1 MRNSIILVISVFVFF
16 ALQAQPSPQSKKI
29 TKKFF
34 PDSESLLPVTPALK
48 KKRGYTNYKELIS
61 FINDLKESHP
71 SVVSIKYI
79 GESQKGYKIP
89 VIQIKTISDSEKIK
103 IWMQAGLH
111 GNEPAGTEG
120 LLYYMHSIL
129 NNNSYADLLEGV
141 DLLILPMAN
150 IDGYLKDNRYAANGL
165 DLNRDQTKLMAPETR
180 LIKKVFCEFNAHVG
194 LDFHEYR
201 PYRKDFAQL
210 SDFGITSAYD
220 TMFLYSGNLNVPEN
234 IRNYTNDVFVQNARK
249 LMDFK
254 NFRHREYT
262 STGKYA
268 GEIHFTQGSSNARS
282 SATNYALNNMI
293 STLFEVRGV
302 GLGKTSFKRR
312 IEITL
317 ELALSYTKTA
327 VENTTAIK
335 NEIQK
340 AILDSKPVVVTSKRK
355 VYKDTI
361 KAIDLDTES
370 LIDLDVTIRDAL
382 QSSPV
387 LERLKPNAYI
397 IEASQIA
404 ILNKLKNLGI
414 EMIPLIED
422 KLFTVE
428 AYRISSYN
436 EASKVYEKMKLQKV
450 KTEVTTIQK
459 EFPVGTLLISMQQ
472 QRSNLLTEVLE
483 PEAPNS
489 FVSFGVLKT
498 KLDDTLPIYRVIN
511 K

>member
-450 KTEVTTIQK
+450 KTEVTKIQK

>member
-129 NNNSYADLLEGV
+129 NNNTYANLLEGV

-414 EMIPLIED
+414 EMIPLTED

-428 AYRISSYN
+428 AYRISLYN

>member
-1 MRNSIILVISVFVFF
+1 
-16 ALQAQPSPQSKKI
+16 
-29 TKKFF
+29 
-34 PDSESLLPVTPALK
+34 
-48 KKRGYTNYKELIS
+48 
-61 FINDLKESHP
+61 
-71 SVVSIKYI
+71 
-79 GESQKGYKIP
+79 
-89 VIQIKTISDSEKIK
+89 
-103 IWMQAGLH
+103 
-111 GNEPAGTEG
+111 
-120 LLYYMHSIL
+120 
-129 NNNSYADLLEGV
+129 
-141 DLLILPMAN
+141 
-150 IDGYLKDNRYAANGL
+150 
-165 DLNRDQTKLMAPETR
+165 
-180 LIKKVFCEFNAHVG
+180 
-194 LDFHEYR
+194 
-201 PYRKDFAQL
+201 
-210 SDFGITSAYD
+210 
-220 TMFLYSGNLNVPEN
+220 
-234 IRNYTNDVFVQNARK
+234 
-249 LMDFK
+249 
-254 NFRHREYT
+254 
-262 STGKYA
+262 
-268 GEIHFTQGSSNARS
+268 
-282 SATNYALNNMI
+282 MI

-317 ELALSYTKTA
+317 QLALSYTKTA

-340 AILDSKPVVVTSKRK
+340 AIADSKPVVVTSKRK

-370 LIDLDVTIRDAL
+370 LIDLEVTIRDAL

-387 LERLKPNAYI
+387 LERSKPNAYI

-404 ILNKLKNLGI
+404 IIEKLKNLGI
-414 EMIPLIED
+414 EMIPLTED

-459 EFPVGTLLISMQQ
+459 EFPTGTLLISMQQ
-472 QRSNLLTEVLE
+472 QRSNLLPEVLE

>member
-180 LIKKVFCEFNAHVG
+180 LIKKVFCGFNAHVG

>member
-194 LDFHEYR
+194 LDFH
-201 PYRKDFAQL
+201 
-210 SDFGITSAYD
+210 
-220 TMFLYSGNLNVPEN
+220 
-234 IRNYTNDVFVQNARK
+234 
-249 LMDFK
+249 
-254 NFRHREYT
+254 
-262 STGKYA
+262 
-268 GEIHFTQGSSNARS
+268 
-282 SATNYALNNMI
+282 
-293 STLFEVRGV
+293 
-302 GLGKTSFKRR
+302 
-312 IEITL
+312 
-317 ELALSYTKTA
+317 
-327 VENTTAIK
+327 
-335 NEIQK
+335 
-340 AILDSKPVVVTSKRK
+340 
-355 VYKDTI
+355 
-361 KAIDLDTES
+361 
-370 LIDLDVTIRDAL
+370 
-382 QSSPV
+382 
-387 LERLKPNAYI
+387 
-397 IEASQIA
+397 
-404 ILNKLKNLGI
+404 
-414 EMIPLIED
+414 
-422 KLFTVE
+422 
-428 AYRISSYN
+428 
-436 EASKVYEKMKLQKV
+436 
-450 KTEVTTIQK
+450 
-459 EFPVGTLLISMQQ
+459 
-472 QRSNLLTEVLE
+472 
-483 PEAPNS
+483 
-489 FVSFGVLKT
+489 
-498 KLDDTLPIYRVIN
+498 
-511 K
+511 

>member
-459 EFPVGTLLISMQQ
+459 EFPSGTLLISMQQ

>member
-1 MRNSIILVISVFVFF
+1 
-16 ALQAQPSPQSKKI
+16 
-29 TKKFF
+29 
-34 PDSESLLPVTPALK
+34 
-48 KKRGYTNYKELIS
+48 
-61 FINDLKESHP
+61 
-71 SVVSIKYI
+71 
-79 GESQKGYKIP
+79 
-89 VIQIKTISDSEKIK
+89 
-103 IWMQAGLH
+103 MQAGLH

-165 DLNRDQTKLMAPETR
+165 DLNRDQTKLKAPETR

-472 QRSNLLTEVLE
+472 QRSNLLTELLE

>member
-61 FINDLKESHP
+61 FIDDLKESHP

-79 GESQKGYKIP
+79 GESKKGYKIP

>member
-61 FINDLKESHP
+61 FINELKESHP

>member
-428 AYRISSYN
+428 AYRISLYN

>member
-1 MRNSIILVISVFVFF
+1 
-16 ALQAQPSPQSKKI
+16 
-29 TKKFF
+29 
-34 PDSESLLPVTPALK
+34 
-48 KKRGYTNYKELIS
+48 
-61 FINDLKESHP
+61 
-71 SVVSIKYI
+71 
-79 GESQKGYKIP
+79 
-89 VIQIKTISDSEKIK
+89 
-103 IWMQAGLH
+103 MQAGLH

-129 NNNSYADLLEGV
+129 NDANYDKLLHGV

-180 LIKKVFCEFNAHVG
+180 LIKKVFSDFNAHVG

-234 IRNYTNDVFVQNARK
+234 IRNYTNNVFVQNAREV
-249 LMDFK
+249 MNIK
-254 NFRHREYT
+254 NFRHREYA
-262 STGKYA
+262 STGKYS

-317 ELALSYTKTA
+317 QLALSYTKTA

-340 AILDSKPVVVTSKRK
+340 AIADSKPVVVTSKRK

-370 LIDLDVTIRDAL
+370 LIDLEVTIRDAL

-387 LERLKPNAYI
+387 LERSKPNAYI

-404 ILNKLKNLGI
+404 IIEKLKNLGI
-414 EMIPLIED
+414 EMIPLTED

-459 EFPVGTLLISMQQ
+459 EFPSGTLLISMQQ
-472 QRSNLLTEVLE
+472 QRSNLLPEVLE

>member
-1 MRNSIILVISVFVFF
+1 M
-16 ALQAQPSPQSKKI
+16 KKW
-29 TKKFF
+29 
-34 PDSESLLPVTPALK
+34 LK
-48 KKRGYTNYKELIS
+48 
-61 FINDLKESHP
+61 
-71 SVVSIKYI
+71 
-79 GESQKGYKIP
+79 
-89 VIQIKTISDSEKIK
+89 
-103 IWMQAGLH
+103 
-111 GNEPAGTEG
+111 
-120 LLYYMHSIL
+120 
-129 NNNSYADLLEGV
+129 LLESKEDYTFFV
-141 DLLILPMAN
+141 
-150 IDGYLKDNRYAANGL
+150 K
-165 DLNRDQTKLMAPETR
+165 
-180 LIKKVFCEFNAHVG
+180 IKKVFCEFNAHVG

-234 IRNYTNDVFVQNARK
+234 IRNYTNDVFVKNARK

-370 LIDLDVTIRDAL
+370 LIDLDVTI
-382 QSSPV
+382 SYFKY
-387 LERLKPNAYI
+387 RLI
-397 IEASQIA
+397 HQ
-404 ILNKLKNLGI
+404 LHLC
-414 EMIPLIED
+414 
-422 KLFTVE
+422 
-428 AYRISSYN
+428 
-436 EASKVYEKMKLQKV
+436 
-450 KTEVTTIQK
+450 
-459 EFPVGTLLISMQQ
+459 
-472 QRSNLLTEVLE
+472 
-483 PEAPNS
+483 
-489 FVSFGVLKT
+489 
-498 KLDDTLPIYRVIN
+498 
-511 K
+511 

>member
-1 MRNSIILVISVFVFF
+1 MRNSIILVISVFVLF

>member
-387 LERLKPNAYI
+387 LERLKPNAYV

>member
-1 MRNSIILVISVFVFF
+1 
-16 ALQAQPSPQSKKI
+16 
-29 TKKFF
+29 
-34 PDSESLLPVTPALK
+34 
-48 KKRGYTNYKELIS
+48 
-61 FINDLKESHP
+61 
-71 SVVSIKYI
+71 
-79 GESQKGYKIP
+79 
-89 VIQIKTISDSEKIK
+89 
-103 IWMQAGLH
+103 MQAGLH

-129 NNNSYADLLEGV
+129 NDATYDKLLHGV

-180 LIKKVFCEFNAHVG
+180 LIKKVFSDFNAHVG

-234 IRNYTNDVFVQNARK
+234 IRNYTNNVFVQNAREV
-249 LMDFK
+249 MNIK
-254 NFRHREYT
+254 NFRHREYA
-262 STGKYA
+262 STGKYS

-317 ELALSYTKTA
+317 QLALSYTKTA

-340 AILDSKPVVVTSKRK
+340 AIADSKPVVVTSKRK

-370 LIDLDVTIRDAL
+370 LIDLEVTIRDAL

-387 LERLKPNAYI
+387 LERSKPNAYI

-404 ILNKLKNLGI
+404 IIEKLKNLGI
-414 EMIPLIED
+414 EMIPLTED

-459 EFPVGTLLISMQQ
+459 EFPTGTLLISMQQ
-472 QRSNLLTEVLE
+472 QRSNLLPEVLE

>member
-1 MRNSIILVISVFVFF
+1 
-16 ALQAQPSPQSKKI
+16 
-29 TKKFF
+29 
-34 PDSESLLPVTPALK
+34 
-48 KKRGYTNYKELIS
+48 
-61 FINDLKESHP
+61 
-71 SVVSIKYI
+71 
-79 GESQKGYKIP
+79 
-89 VIQIKTISDSEKIK
+89 
-103 IWMQAGLH
+103 
-111 GNEPAGTEG
+111 
-120 LLYYMHSIL
+120 
-129 NNNSYADLLEGV
+129 
-141 DLLILPMAN
+141 
-150 IDGYLKDNRYAANGL
+150 
-165 DLNRDQTKLMAPETR
+165 MAPETR

>member
-327 VENTTAIK
+327 VENTRAIK

>member
-201 PYRKDFAQL
+201 PYRKDFAKL

>member
-129 NNNSYADLLEGV
+129 NNNTYANLLEGV

>member
-1 MRNSIILVISVFVFF
+1 MKNRIILIICVFVVCV
-16 ALQAQPSPQSKKI
+16 LQAQLNPQSKKI

-34 PDSESLLPVTPALK
+34 PDSESLFPITPALK
-48 KKRGYTNYKELIS
+48 KKRGYTNYKELIN
-61 FINDLKESHP
+61 FINQLKESHP
-71 SVVSIKYI
+71 SVVSIQYI
-79 GESQKGYKIP
+79 GESQKGYNIP
-89 VIQIKTISDSEKIK
+89 VVHIKTSNSSEKIK

-129 NNNSYADLLEGV
+129 NDATYVKLLDGV

-180 LIKKVFCEFNAHVG
+180 LIKKVFTDFNAHVG

-201 PYRKDFAQL
+201 PYRKDFTQL

-234 IRNYTNDVFVQNARK
+234 IRNYTNNIFVQNAREV
-249 LMDFK
+249 MDVK
-254 NFRHREYT
+254 NFRHREYA

-302 GLGKTSFKRR
+302 GIGKTSFKRR
-312 IEITL
+312 VEITL
-317 ELALSYTKTA
+317 QLALSYTQTA
-327 VENTTAIK
+327 VDNSSEVK
-335 NEIQK
+335 KEIQK
-340 AILDSKPVVVTSKRK
+340 AIAHSKPVVVTSKRK

-370 LIDLDVTIRDAL
+370 LIDLEVVIRDAL

-387 LERLKPNAYI
+387 LERSKPYAYL
-397 IEASQIA
+397 IEASQLA
-404 ILNKLKNLGI
+404 IIKKLKNLGI
-414 EMIPLIED
+414 EMIPLTED

-428 AYRISSYN
+428 AYRIISYN
-436 EASKVYEKMKLQKV
+436 EASKVYEKMKLQKI
-450 KTEVTTIQK
+450 KTKVSRIQK
-459 EFPVGTLLISMQQ
+459 EFPSGTLLISMQQ
-472 QRSNLLTEVLE
+472 QRSNLLPEVLE

-498 KLDDTLPIYRVIN
+498 KLDETLPIYRVII

>member
-1 MRNSIILVISVFVFF
+1 
-16 ALQAQPSPQSKKI
+16 
-29 TKKFF
+29 
-34 PDSESLLPVTPALK
+34 
-48 KKRGYTNYKELIS
+48 
-61 FINDLKESHP
+61 
-71 SVVSIKYI
+71 
-79 GESQKGYKIP
+79 
-89 VIQIKTISDSEKIK
+89 
-103 IWMQAGLH
+103 
-111 GNEPAGTEG
+111 
-120 LLYYMHSIL
+120 
-129 NNNSYADLLEGV
+129 
-141 DLLILPMAN
+141 
-150 IDGYLKDNRYAANGL
+150 
-165 DLNRDQTKLMAPETR
+165 
-180 LIKKVFCEFNAHVG
+180 
-194 LDFHEYR
+194 
-201 PYRKDFAQL
+201 
-210 SDFGITSAYD
+210 
-220 TMFLYSGNLNVPEN
+220 
-234 IRNYTNDVFVQNARK
+234 
-249 LMDFK
+249 
-254 NFRHREYT
+254 
-262 STGKYA
+262 
-268 GEIHFTQGSSNARS
+268 
-282 SATNYALNNMI
+282 MI

-317 ELALSYTKTA
+317 QLALSYTKTA
-327 VENTTAIK
+327 VENTTAVK

-340 AILDSKPVVVTSKRK
+340 AIADSKPVVVTSKRK

-370 LIDLDVTIRDAL
+370 LIDLEVTIRDAL

-387 LERLKPNAYI
+387 LERSKPNAYI

-404 ILNKLKNLGI
+404 IIEKLKNLGI
-414 EMIPLIED
+414 EMIPLTED

-459 EFPVGTLLISMQQ
+459 EFPSGTLLISMQQ
-472 QRSNLLTEVLE
+472 QRSNLLPEVLE

>member
-317 ELALSYTKTA
+317 QLALSYTKTA
-327 VENTTAIK
+327 VENTTAVK

-340 AILDSKPVVVTSKRK
+340 AIADSKPVVVTSKRK

-370 LIDLDVTIRDAL
+370 LIDLEVTIRDAL

-387 LERLKPNAYI
+387 LERSKPNAYI

-404 ILNKLKNLGI
+404 IIEKLKNLGI
-414 EMIPLIED
+414 EMIPLTED

-459 EFPVGTLLISMQQ
+459 EFPSGTLLISMQQ
-472 QRSNLLTEVLE
+472 QRSNLLPEVLE

>member
-472 QRSNLLTEVLE
+472 QRSNLLTELLE

>member
-1 MRNSIILVISVFVFF
+1 MKNSIILVICIFVSFG
-16 ALQAQPSPQSKKI
+16 LQAQLNPQSKKI

-34 PDSESLLPVTPALK
+34 PDSESLLPITPALK
-48 KKRGYTNYKELIS
+48 KKRGYTNYTELIN
-61 FINDLKESHP
+61 FINELKESHP
-71 SVVSIKYI
+71 SVVSIQYI
-79 GESQKGYKIP
+79 GESQKGYNIP
-89 VIQIKTISDSEKIK
+89 VVHIKTSNSSEKIK

-129 NNNSYADLLEGV
+129 NDVSYNKLLEGV

-180 LIKKVFCEFNAHVG
+180 LIKKVFSDFNAHVG

-234 IRNYTNDVFVQNARK
+234 IRNYTNNVFVQNAREV
-249 LMDFK
+249 MNIK
-254 NFRHREYT
+254 NFRHREYA
-262 STGKYA
+262 STGKYSR
-268 GEIHFTQGSSNARS
+268 EIHFTQGSSNARS

-317 ELALSYTKTA
+317 QLALSYTKTA

-340 AILDSKPVVVTSKRK
+340 AIADSKPVVVTSKRK

-459 EFPVGTLLISMQQ
+459 EFPSGTLLISMQQ
-472 QRSNLLTEVLE
+472 QRSNLLAEVLE

>member
-1 MRNSIILVISVFVFF
+1 MV
-16 ALQAQPSPQSKKI
+16 
-29 TKKFF
+29 
-34 PDSESLLPVTPALK
+34 
-48 KKRGYTNYKELIS
+48 
-61 FINDLKESHP
+61 H
-71 SVVSIKYI
+71 
-79 GESQKGYKIP
+79 
-89 VIQIKTISDSEKIK
+89 IKTTNSSEKIK

-129 NNNSYADLLEGV
+129 NDVSYNKLLEGV

-180 LIKKVFCEFNAHVG
+180 LIKKVFSDFNAHVG

-234 IRNYTNDVFVQNARK
+234 IRNYTNNVFVQNAREV
-249 LMDFK
+249 MNIK
-254 NFRHREYT
+254 NFRHREYA
-262 STGKYA
+262 STGKYS

-317 ELALSYTKTA
+317 QLALSYTKTA

-340 AILDSKPVVVTSKRK
+340 AIADSKPVVVTSKRK

-370 LIDLDVTIRDAL
+370 LIDLEVTIRDAL

-387 LERLKPNAYI
+387 LERSKPNAYI

-404 ILNKLKNLGI
+404 IIEKLKNLGI
-414 EMIPLIED
+414 EMIPLTED

-459 EFPVGTLLISMQQ
+459 EFPSGTLLISMQQ
-472 QRSNLLTEVLE
+472 QRSNLLPEVLE

>member
-414 EMIPLIED
+414 EMIPLTED

>member
-1 MRNSIILVISVFVFF
+1 
-16 ALQAQPSPQSKKI
+16 
-29 TKKFF
+29 
-34 PDSESLLPVTPALK
+34 
-48 KKRGYTNYKELIS
+48 
-61 FINDLKESHP
+61 
-71 SVVSIKYI
+71 
-79 GESQKGYKIP
+79 
-89 VIQIKTISDSEKIK
+89 
-103 IWMQAGLH
+103 
-111 GNEPAGTEG
+111 
-120 LLYYMHSIL
+120 
-129 NNNSYADLLEGV
+129 
-141 DLLILPMAN
+141 MAN

-180 LIKKVFCEFNAHVG
+180 LIKKVFSDFNAHVG

-234 IRNYTNDVFVQNARK
+234 IRNYTNNVFVQNAREV
-249 LMDFK
+249 MNIK
-254 NFRHREYT
+254 NFRHREYA
-262 STGKYA
+262 STGKYS

-317 ELALSYTKTA
+317 QLALSYTKTA

-340 AILDSKPVVVTSKRK
+340 AIADSKPVVVTSKRK

-370 LIDLDVTIRDAL
+370 LIDLEVTIRDAL
-382 QSSPV
+382 KSSPV
-387 LERLKPNAYI
+387 LERSKPNAYI

-404 ILNKLKNLGI
+404 IIEKLKNLGI
-414 EMIPLIED
+414 EMIPLTED

-459 EFPVGTLLISMQQ
+459 EFPSGTLLISMQQ
-472 QRSNLLTEVLE
+472 QRSNLLPEVLE

>member
-1 MRNSIILVISVFVFF
+1 MRNSIILVICIFVSFG
-16 ALQAQPSPQSKKI
+16 LQAQLNPQSKKI

-34 PDSESLLPVTPALK
+34 PDSESLLPITPALK
-48 KKRGYTNYKELIS
+48 KKRGYTNYTELIN
-61 FINDLKESHP
+61 FINELKESHP
-71 SVVSIKYI
+71 SVVSIQYI
-79 GESQKGYKIP
+79 GESQKGYNIP
-89 VIQIKTISDSEKIK
+89 VVHIKTSNSSEKIK

-129 NNNSYADLLEGV
+129 NDVSYNKLLEGV

-180 LIKKVFCEFNAHVG
+180 LIKKVFSDFNAHVG

-234 IRNYTNDVFVQNARK
+234 IRNYTNNVFVQNAREV
-249 LMDFK
+249 MNIK
-254 NFRHREYT
+254 NFRHREYA
-262 STGKYA
+262 STGKYS

-317 ELALSYTKTA
+317 QLALSYTKTA

-340 AILDSKPVVVTSKRK
+340 AIADSKPVVVTSKRK

-370 LIDLDVTIRDAL
+370 LIDLEVTIRDAL
-382 QSSPV
+382 KSSPV
-387 LERLKPNAYI
+387 LERSKPNAYI

-404 ILNKLKNLGI
+404 IIEKLKNLGI
-414 EMIPLIED
+414 EMIPLTED

-459 EFPVGTLLISMQQ
+459 EFPSGTLLISMQQ
-472 QRSNLLTEVLE
+472 QRSNLLPEVLE

>member
-61 FINDLKESHP
+61 FINELKESHP

-129 NNNSYADLLEGV
+129 NNNTYANLLEGV

-498 KLDDTLPIYRVIN
+498 KLDETLPIYRVIN

>member
-387 LERLKPNAYI
+387 LERSKPNAYI

-404 ILNKLKNLGI
+404 IIEKLKNLGI
-414 EMIPLIED
+414 EMIPLTED

>member
-397 IEASQIA
+397 IEASQIS
-404 ILNKLKNLGI
+404 IINKLKNLGI

>member
-165 DLNRDQTKLMAPETR
+165 DLNRDQTKLMAPETL

-404 ILNKLKNLGI
+404 ILNKLKNLVI

>member
-1 MRNSIILVISVFVFF
+1 
-16 ALQAQPSPQSKKI
+16 
-29 TKKFF
+29 
-34 PDSESLLPVTPALK
+34 
-48 KKRGYTNYKELIS
+48 
-61 FINDLKESHP
+61 
-71 SVVSIKYI
+71 
-79 GESQKGYKIP
+79 
-89 VIQIKTISDSEKIK
+89 
-103 IWMQAGLH
+103 
-111 GNEPAGTEG
+111 
-120 LLYYMHSIL
+120 MHSIL

>member
-327 VENTTAIK
+327 VENTTAVK

-340 AILDSKPVVVTSKRK
+340 AIADSKPVVVTSKRK

>member
-483 PEAPNS
+483 
-489 FVSFGVLKT
+489 L
-498 KLDDTLPIYRVIN
+498 
-511 K
+511 

>member
-1 MRNSIILVISVFVFF
+1 MRNSIILVICIFVSFG
-16 ALQAQPSPQSKKI
+16 LQAQPNPQSKKI
-29 TKKFF
+29 TKNFF
-34 PDSESLLPVTPALK
+34 PDSESLLPITPALK
-48 KKRGYTNYKELIS
+48 KKRGYTNYSELIN
-61 FINDLKESHP
+61 FINELKESHP
-71 SVVSIKYI
+71 SVVSIQYI
-79 GESQKGYKIP
+79 GESQKGYNIP
-89 VIQIKTISDSEKIK
+89 VIHIKTTNSSEKIK

-129 NNNSYADLLEGV
+129 NDANYDKLLHGV

-180 LIKKVFCEFNAHVG
+180 LIKKVFSDFNAHVG

-234 IRNYTNDVFVQNARK
+234 IRNYTNNVFVQNAREV
-249 LMDFK
+249 MNIK
-254 NFRHREYT
+254 NFRHREYA
-262 STGKYA
+262 STGKYS

-317 ELALSYTKTA
+317 QLALSYTKTA

-340 AILDSKPVVVTSKRK
+340 AIADSKPVVVTSKRK

-370 LIDLDVTIRDAL
+370 LIDLEVTIRDAL

-387 LERLKPNAYI
+387 LERSKPNAYI

-404 ILNKLKNLGI
+404 IIEKLKNLGI
-414 EMIPLIED
+414 EMIPLTED

-459 EFPVGTLLISMQQ
+459 EFPSGTLLISMQQ
-472 QRSNLLTEVLE
+472 QRSNLLPEVLE

>member
-1 MRNSIILVISVFVFF
+1 
-16 ALQAQPSPQSKKI
+16 
-29 TKKFF
+29 
-34 PDSESLLPVTPALK
+34 
-48 KKRGYTNYKELIS
+48 
-61 FINDLKESHP
+61 
-71 SVVSIKYI
+71 
-79 GESQKGYKIP
+79 
-89 VIQIKTISDSEKIK
+89 
-103 IWMQAGLH
+103 MQAGLH

-129 NNNSYADLLEGV
+129 NDVSYNKLLEGV

-180 LIKKVFCEFNAHVG
+180 LIKKVFSDFNAHVG

-234 IRNYTNDVFVQNARK
+234 IRNYTNNVFVQNAREV
-249 LMDFK
+249 MNIK
-254 NFRHREYT
+254 NFRHREYA
-262 STGKYA
+262 STGKYSR
-268 GEIHFTQGSSNARS
+268 EIHFTQGSSNARS

-317 ELALSYTKTA
+317 QLALSYTKTA

-340 AILDSKPVVVTSKRK
+340 AIADSKPVVVTSKRK

-370 LIDLDVTIRDAL
+370 LIDLEVTIRDAL
-382 QSSPV
+382 KSSPV
-387 LERLKPNAYI
+387 LERSKPNAYI

-404 ILNKLKNLGI
+404 ITEKLKNLGI
-414 EMIPLIED
+414 EMIPLTED

-459 EFPVGTLLISMQQ
+459 EFPSGTLLISMQQ
-472 QRSNLLTEVLE
+472 QRSNLLAEVLE